1 MLDRV
6 IEFTRALRDAGIPVS
21 VSEDLDALKA
31 LEHLEPT
38 SPDVLRASLATTTL
52 KSERHRAQ
60 FDSLFDIY
68 FRAHPGAPETAGD
81 ATDPSEH
88 ADDLF
93 EGLMGTGGEGGE
105 GGLQGLASRAV
116 ERFGRVEDSPS
127 DSLYFEYPVFRA
139 LDLDALRARAEE
151 AFEGMSPLEA
161 LAARRGFEQRV
172 ARFREHIR
180 TEVRRR
186 VAHRKG
192 PETVTRHAVR
202 PLPEDADLMSIG
214 PDDSAALRK
223 AIRPLARKLATRIAM
238 KRRRSNRGA
247 LDVRRTVRHSLSTGG
262 VPFDTYLRR
271 RAPHRPELFLLCD
284 VSDSVARFSRFS
296 LMLVHALSMQFSRV
310 RSFVFIDTLDEATRF
325 FEHEDFLAA
334 VDRMKTEA
342 EVVNF
347 DGHSDYGSSL
357 ERFLEDYGRDVTGKT
372 TLLILG
378 DARNN
383 FRAARTEALEE
394 LKQESHRTYWLNPE
408 PVMFWDTGDSIA
420 SVYGACVDDMV
431 EVRNLRQL
439 EEFIARRL

>member
-1 MLDRV
+1 MLERV
-6 IEFTRALRDAGIPVS
+6 LGFTRALREAGIPVS
-21 VSEDLDALKA
+21 VSEDLDALGA
-31 LEHLEPT
+31 LQHVEPA
-38 SPDVLRASLATTTL
+38 SWEVLRSSLAATTL

-68 FRAHPGAPETAGD
+68 FRAHPGSPDASEEAADPTGFGD
-81 ATDPSEH
+81 E
-88 ADDLF
+88 LF
-93 EGLMGTGGEGGE
+93 DALMGSGGGQ
-105 GGLQGLASRAV
+105 GLQGLASRAV
-116 ERFGRVEDSPS
+116 EGFGRVVDSPS

-139 LDLDALRARAEE
+139 VDLEALRGRLDE
-151 AFEGMSPLEA
+151 ALEGMSPMDA
-161 LAARRGFEQRV
+161 LVARRGFEQRV
-172 ARFREHIR
+172 ARFRELVR

-192 PETVTRHAVR
+192 AENVARQAVR
-202 PLPEDADLMSIG
+202 PLPEDADLMGMGADES
-214 PDDSAALRK
+214 DALRK

-238 KRRRSNRGA
+238 KRRHSHRGA
-247 LDVRRTVRHSLSTGG
+247 LDVRKTIRHSLSTGG

-271 RAPHRPELFLLCD
+271 RVPHRPELFLLCD

-296 LMLVHALSMQFSRV
+296 LMLVHALSMQFARV

-325 FEHEDFLAA
+325 FEHEDFVAA
-334 VDRMKTEA
+334 VDRMKSEA
-342 EVVNF
+342 GVVSF
-347 DGHSDYGSSL
+347 DGHSDYGASL
-357 ERFLEDYGRDVTGKT
+357 ETFLVDYGKDVTAKT

-383 FRAARTEALEE
+383 FRGARAEALDE
-394 LKQESHRTYWLNPE
+394 LRDKAHRTYWLNPE

-420 SVYGACVDDMV
+420 STYAAHVDDMV